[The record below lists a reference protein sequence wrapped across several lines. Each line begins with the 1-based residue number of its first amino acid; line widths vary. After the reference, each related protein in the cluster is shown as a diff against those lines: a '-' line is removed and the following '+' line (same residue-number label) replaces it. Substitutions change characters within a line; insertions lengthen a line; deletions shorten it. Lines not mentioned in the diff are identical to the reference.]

1 MSSPEAMPDR
11 RVQARLSVD
20 QGFPAAP
27 ADPARDAPLSQAL
40 PGPRRRRARVRPCQ
54 GRLGACS
61 AACPWTGSGQAARR
75 PDDPRRARLRA
86 QPNATSTGRGV
97 AAPQNT
103 GPAVDPVCLKGA
115 LPRRAGARVGVVPL
129 SGPGLL
135 AAGPASA
142 DPTPL
147 KTATAAGNQTTNTI
161 TSSWPGA
168 LHRHR
173 RRRGRQGPMPQRRA
187 LTRAGSLSWAC
198 SCVRDELEPRATA

>member
-1 MSSPEAMPDR
+1 LWRPQPRPLSGPDADGLLDTSLPARWRGLGMSSPEAMPDR

-40 PGPRRRRARVRPCQ
+40 PGRRRRRARVRPSQ

-61 AACPWTGSGQAARR
+61 AARPWTGSGQAARR

-129 SGPGLL
+129 SGRDCWPQGQLQQILL
-135 AAGPASA
+135 
-142 DPTPL
+142 L
-147 KTATAAGNQTTNTI
+147 
-161 TSSWPGA
+161 
-168 LHRHR
+168 
-173 RRRGRQGPMPQRRA
+173 
-187 LTRAGSLSWAC
+187 
-198 SCVRDELEPRATA
+198 